1 MSPAT
6 TIDNNQG
13 SPFAQV
19 LEELKSA
26 PTGPGTLC
34 LAQTDGPT
42 NTGMK
47 DAKAAADKLARQIS
61 KAGLQSLEYVLS
73 RIFCRSN
80 LDVPMTGMK
89 ISLKN
94 STLLQTT
101 RSLDMNENPPP
112 SV

>member
-13 SPFAQV
+13 SQFAQV

-34 LAQTDGPT
+34 LAQTDGPS
-42 NTGMK
+42 NTVMK
-47 DAKAAADKLARQIS
+47 DAKAAADKLARQIN

-73 RIFCRSN
+73 RIFRSN
-80 LDVPMTGMK
+80 LDASATGMK

-101 RSLDMNENPPP
+101 RSLDTNGNPQP